1 MSKRGELRRAARA
14 QRKLERAKPP
24 PPPDTRAQ
32 VTGAPSFPIG
42 GAGGVE
48 MLWQAIAAG
57 MSGGVTS
64 GTWPTTGP
72 PISEDEVLAIP
83 AVAASLQLISSFV
96 VQMPLQALDDSQTPP
111 APIVPTP
118 QILRAPTGDS
128 RATGLTLA
136 DWEDE
141 VIRDLALWGNYV
153 AVLGDPGW
161 DGWPRVM
168 FPIRPGWWSVLVQG
182 GQIVY
187 QIGADQYDPSEIFHV
202 AINRGTGELIGRGLL
217 TGNSDLVNAAVA
229 AERFAAQYFATGTV
243 PSVHVEHPNPD
254 LTQTQAD
261 DLKAKFLSAVAGT
274 REPVVTPMGTKITVL
289 PNDAVAAQLVEAR
302 KWNNQALALALGV
315 PAAML
320 GLDAPGMVYRNLTQ
334 ANQQF
339 IETTVMRYLIPVE
352 QQLSSQCLARGTSAR
367 FDPIGLLRPD
377 VNDRATQSIALY
389 SAGVISLDEARA
401 MIDLSE
407 APDELAA
414 PTGAAADSG
423 ATATPPPGV
432 PVGIGGAV
440 NPAAGAVLTA
450 VGGTQ

>member
-1 MSKRGELRRAARA
+1 MRLWRAR
-14 QRKLERAKPP
+14 PP
-24 PPPDTRAQ
+24 EPPDTRAQ
-32 VTGAPSFPIG
+32 VAAAPSLPIG

-48 MLWQAIAAG
+48 LLWQMIAAG
-57 MSGGVTS
+57 ASGS
-64 GTWPTTGP
+64 TTGSVWQLP
-72 PISEDEVLAIP
+72 GAPISEAEVLAIP

-96 VQMPLQALDDSQTPP
+96 VQMPLQAVDDTQTPP

-168 FPIRPGWWSVLVQG
+168 FPIRPGWWSVLVEG
-182 GQIVY
+182 GRVVY
-187 QIGADQYDPSEIFHV
+187 QIGAEQYDPAEIFHV

-229 AERFAAQYFATGTV
+229 AERFAARYFATGTT

-261 DLKAKFLSAVAGT
+261 DLKSKFLASVAGT
-274 REPVVTPMGTKITVL
+274 REPVVTPLGTKITVL

-352 QQLSSQCLARGTSAR
+352 QQLSSQTLARGTSAR
-367 FDPIGLLRPD
+367 FDPVGLLRPD

-389 SAGVISLDEARA
+389 TAGVISLDEARA
-401 MIDLSE
+401 MNDLGE
-407 APDELAA
+407 APDELLE
-414 PTGAAADSG
+414 PTGAV
-423 ATATPPPGV
+423 ATGSEAEPPATI

-440 NPAAGAVLTA
+440 NPSAGAVLTA
-450 VGGTQ
+450 VGGGT